1 MSGEDLA
8 VRENLVTRRRKP
20 AAADLA
26 TPEELEARK
35 RKAAADAQ
43 ADLAPRDAL
52 VLAHDQIGDDGLAER
67 IAAHPDRDIFL
78 ALWRRILAAG
88 GEREIEDKKPA
99 GEEPSALTPADKAL
113 SDAEAEIADLKAQL
127 ARQSAPPG

>member
-1 MSGEDLA
+1 MTGEDDLA
-8 VRENLVTRRRKP
+8 VRENLVTHLKP
-20 AAADLA
+20 KPEELA

-52 VLAHDQIGDDGLAER
+52 VLAHDHIGDDGLAAR

-88 GEREIEDKKPA
+88 GEREIEDAKPDTQA
-99 GEEPSALTPADKAL
+99 
-113 SDAEAEIADLKAQL
+113 AEKPQD
-127 ARQSAPPG
+127 